1 MNKVAILAFIRPFYQ
16 RTLGFWAAIL
26 LIGGVLM
33 DEKQHVLLSRFLIKN
48 PVAFCFIPVLLLF
61 YSLIHLRIQQEL
73 LRRNNYLVF
82 HQLGLFPK
90 KELRLFWNRIIL
102 VNFSP
107 FLTYF
112 LFLSYFIWEK
122 KAFDLGI
129 ILWMSTLILMG
140 FTYRKIRQTLHY
152 PLKEAFV
159 TRPAVRWA
167 FPRFTWIL
175 LSLRQHR
182 PILVL
187 LTKATGLLL
196 LNGFFYSFQSGGY
209 DWRWLQF
216 GILCVSYVQLPLIF
230 EKTEKEI
237 TQQSWMLALPLTWKN
252 KLGYQMGSLTLL
264 AIPELF
270 FLGWKGVLLTAPE
283 NLVLAILLVAF
294 ISALQLLVY
303 RKKESS
309 SFNNLAAAMFFGLF
323 LAVIFNVPWWAFVFG
338 VSFLFIHQSN
348 RPFGF

>member
-1 MNKVAILAFIRPFYQ
+1 MNKVAILAFVRPFYQ

-33 DEKQHVLLSRFLIKN
+33 DEKQHILLSRFLIKN
-48 PVAFCFIPVLLLF
+48 PVAFCFILVLLLI
-61 YSLIHLRIQQEL
+61 YSVIQLRIQQEL

-90 KELRLFWNRIIL
+90 KELRLFWSRIIL

-107 FLTYF
+107 ILTYF

-129 ILWMSTLILMG
+129 TLWMSTLILLG

-152 PLKEAFV
+152 PMKEAFV

-175 LSLRQHR
+175 LSLRQDR
-182 PILVL
+182 PLLVL

-209 DWRWLQF
+209 DSRWLQF
-216 GILCVSYVQLPLIF
+216 GILCVAYVQLPLIF

-270 FLGWKGVLLTAPE
+270 FLGWKGVPSANPG
-283 NLVLAILLVAF
+283 NLVLAILLLVF
-294 ISALQLLVY
+294 ISYLQLLVY

-309 SFNNLAAAMFFGLF
+309 SFPNLVSGIFFALF
-323 LAVIFNVPWWAFVFG
+323 IAIIFSVPWWAFVFG
-338 VSFLFIHQSN
+338 VSFLFIHQSK
-348 RPFGF
+348 RAFGF